1 MRANGSRER
10 APDDRLRE
18 AIQDMQQKLDY
29 FVASLLA
36 MTSGMPVPENEMKVI
51 GLAGWSGAGK
61 TTLLARVIPHLLGK
75 GVRVSV
81 IKHAHHSFDVDVPG
95 KDSWVHRQSGASEV
109 LVSSGRRWALM
120 HELRGA
126 PEPRLPE
133 LLKRMSPVDLVIVE
147 GFKSEPHRKIEVHRA
162 ANGKGMLFPDDPG
175 IVGIATDA
183 ELKTTLPVAHLDDI
197 PAIAAM
203 MQKFALSI
211 EDVLA
216 RSATET

>member
-1 MRANGSRER
+1 
-10 APDDRLRE
+10 
-18 AIQDMQQKLDY
+18 
-29 FVASLLA
+29 
-36 MTSGMPVPENEMKVI
+36 MKVI

-61 TTLLARVIPHLLGK
+61 TTLLARVIPHLLGQ
-75 GVRVSV
+75 GLRVSV

-95 KDSWVHRQSGASEV
+95 KDSWVHRQSGAAEV

-162 ANGKGMLFPDDPG
+162 ANGKPMLFPDDPG

-203 MQKFALSI
+203 MQRSAISV

-216 RSATET
+216 RSASEA